1 MIKLAAIFFIVMAIC
16 GCNPIDTYYLISE
29 ESIQKGTDGI
39 TDSTFKRNREIL
51 YASMRFRLKIE
62 SYDNFRVKVMITHDF
77 SKLNTDAKKED
88 PKNMWSTPSILEL
101 TACNFF
107 NENNWNCGESNQYK
121 DMFIM
126 SNGELSY
133 EELKLI
139 KKYSIN

>member
-1 MIKLAAIFFIVMAIC
+1 MIKLAAIFFIAMAIC
-16 GCNPIDTYYLISE
+16 ACNPIDTYYVISE

-39 TDSTFKRNREIL
+39 TDSTAKRGRELL
-51 YASMRFRLKIE
+51 YASMIFRVKIE
-62 SYDNFRVKVMITHDF
+62 SYNNFRVKVMITHDF
-77 SKLNTDAKKED
+77 SKLNTDAKKVD
-88 PKNMWSTPSILEL
+88 PNNIWSSPSIRDL

-133 EELKLI
+133 GELKLI
-139 KKYSIN
+139 KKYSTK